1 MFVKICGCRLFALLF
16 AASMSLLHSGPV
28 DAQDRVPPDSRAL
41 AEQVPPSDLKAF
53 AEAIRVLQ
61 TQVQSLTSEV
71 SELRGSQQR
80 ASAETALLRSE
91 LESAKAELA
100 SRTASPA
107 PSGTLVPEVPALAQ
121 TGQPDVEQRVAK
133 LEDAQQ
139 LTDARIAEH
148 YQTKVESGSKY
159 RVRLSGIVLLNLF
172 HTQGIVDN
180 LDFPQVAV
188 PPSDALES
196 SRAFGGTLRQSQI
209 ELSAFGPD
217 IAGAHTSAN
226 IKFDFAGGLPNT
238 PNGITMGV
246 ARLRTGTIRL
256 DWAKTSIVAGQDSL
270 FFAPLIP
277 TSLASLAIP
286 PLSYAG
292 RLWSWAPQIRVEHQ
306 IDLSDS
312 TNLLL
317 QGGILNSLT
326 GDLPLTQPLQP
337 GYRYPTAGEQSGQPA
352 YASRIALRHRAFGKD
367 FALGVGGYYARQNW
381 GFRRNV
387 DSWAV
392 TTDLSLPITN
402 WMAFSGEFYR
412 GRALGGLG
420 GGIGQTILVSGALT
434 DSSTVV
440 RGLDSMGG
448 WVQLKL
454 KPKSNFEVNAAVG
467 QDNPYSSEL
476 RRFAN
481 TPQWYGVFQQLQSR
495 NLSPFVNFIYQVRSD
510 VLFSLEYRRL
520 QSYPLDA
527 KPNKANQISL
537 SMGYLF

>member
-1 MFVKICGCRLFALLF
+1 MLVKICGRRLFALLF
-16 AASMSLLHSGPV
+16 AASALLLDSTPAT
-28 DAQDRVPPDSRAL
+28 AQDRVPLDSKAL
-41 AEQVPPSDLKAF
+41 LEQAPPPDLKAF
-53 AEAIRVLQ
+53 AEAIRALQ

-71 SELRGSQQR
+71 GELRGSQQR
-80 ASAETALLRSE
+80 ASAQTASLRSE
-91 LESAKAELA
+91 LEAAKAELA

-107 PSGTLVPEVPALAQ
+107 PSGTLAPEAPAMAQ
-121 TGQPDVEQRVAK
+121 NDQPSNVDQRVAK

-148 YQTKVESGSKY
+148 NQTKVESGSKY

-172 HTQGIVDN
+172 HTQGTVDN

-188 PPSDALES
+188 PRDVLES
-196 SRAFGGTLRQSQI
+196 SRAFGATLRQSQI
-209 ELSAFGPD
+209 ELNAFGPD

-226 IKFDFAGGLPNT
+226 LKFDFAGGLANM
-238 PNGITMGV
+238 PNGVTMGMV
-246 ARLRTGTIRL
+246 RLRTGTIRL

-286 PLSYAG
+286 PLAYAG
-292 RLWSWAPQIRVEHQ
+292 RLWNWTPQVRVEHQ
-306 IDLSDS
+306 IALSDS

-317 QGGILNSLT
+317 QGGILDSLT
-326 GDLPLTQPLQP
+326 GDVPLTQPQQP

-352 YASRIALRHRAFGKD
+352 YASRIALRHRAFGKE
-367 FALGVGGYYARQNW
+367 FAIGVGGYYARQNW

-420 GGIGQTILVSGALT
+420 GGIGQTILVSGLLS
-434 DSSTVV
+434 DSTTVV

-448 WVQLKL
+448 WMQLKF
-454 KPKSNFEVNAAVG
+454 KPKTNFEVNAAVG
-467 QDNPYSSEL
+467 QDNPFSAEL
-476 RRFAN
+476 RRFSN
-481 TPQWYGVFQQLQSR
+481 TPQWYGLFQQLQSR
-495 NLSPFVNFIYQVRSD
+495 NLSPFFNFIYQVRSD
-510 VLFSLEYRRL
+510 VLFSVEYRRL
-520 QSYPLDA
+520 QSYPLDS

>member
-1 MFVKICGCRLFALLF
+1 MFVKICGRRLFALLF
-16 AASMSLLHSGPV
+16 AASASLLHSGPV
-28 DAQDRVPPDSRAL
+28 GAQGRVPPDSRAL
-41 AEQVPPSDLKAF
+41 AEQAPPSDLKAF

-107 PSGTLVPEVPALAQ
+107 PSGTLVPEAPALAQ

-188 PPSDALES
+188 PPSDPLES
-196 SRAFGGTLRQSQI
+196 SRAFGATLRQSQI

-226 IKFDFAGGLPNT
+226 IKFDFAGGLPNM

-256 DWAKTSIVAGQDSL
+256 DWPKTSIVAGQDSL

-292 RLWSWAPQIRVEHQ
+292 RLWSWTPQVRVEHQ

-402 WMAFSGEFYR
+402 WMTFSGEFYR

-420 GGIGQTILVSGALT
+420 GGIGQTILVSGMLT

-448 WVQLKL
+448 WMQLKL

-520 QSYPLDA
+520 QSYPLAA